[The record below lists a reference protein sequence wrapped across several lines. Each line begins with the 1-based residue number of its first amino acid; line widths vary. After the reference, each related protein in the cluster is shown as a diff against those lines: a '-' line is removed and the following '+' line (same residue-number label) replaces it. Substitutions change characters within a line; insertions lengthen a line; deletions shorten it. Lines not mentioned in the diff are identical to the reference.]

1 MKTQGVRVFDVV
13 LQTSQLDWL
22 VIAARE
28 CPDRAAERRVTNR
41 HFRVPHE
48 AWGTV
53 RAFVQPVTIRRSR
66 RRVLFRQK
74 SGLTL

>member
-1 MKTQGVRVFDVV
+1 MKTQGVRVFDAV
-13 LQTSQLDWL
+13 LQTGQLDWL
-22 VIAARE
+22 LITARE
-28 CPDRAAERRVTNR
+28 CPDEAAERRVTNR

-48 AWGTV
+48 AWGAV
-53 RAFVQPVTIRRSR
+53 RAFVQPVTIRRSS

>member
-1 MKTQGVRVFDVV
+1 MKTQGVRVFDPV

-22 VIAARE
+22 VVEARE
-28 CPDRAAERRVTNR
+28 CPDKAAERRMAAR
-41 HFRVPHE
+41 HFRVPHGP
-48 AWGTV
+48 WGTL
-53 RAFVQPVTIRRSR
+53 RAFVQPVTVRRSR